1 MIFFIV
7 TILVQIVCV
16 VHLIRNHR
24 NSLWL
29 WAIILLPIAG
39 SAAYIVVEILPALYQ
54 RREVRAVKAAAVRR
68 LDPEREL
75 RAARE
80 AVDVADT
87 ASTRTALA
95 DALAEAGN
103 WGEAV
108 RHYREAVSKTPGKD
122 RTARLKLARA
132 CLESGNV
139 AEARRLLEELP
150 ESASPSENDRAAL
163 LLARSLEAL
172 GETDRA
178 ISLYGELGERMP
190 GAEAQCRQAALLI
203 AAGRGRDAVVLLEEA
218 ERRARRLDKM
228 ERRKEAE
235 MYDWAA
241 RTLAEL
247 REAEGSIRSA

>member
-1 MIFFIV
+1 MPFFIV
-7 TILVQIVCV
+7 TVLIQIACV
-16 VHLIRNHR
+16 VHLIRNNR
-24 NSLWL
+24 PSLWL

-39 SAAYIVVEILPALYQ
+39 SAAYVVVEVLPGLFQ
-54 RREVRAVKAAAVRR
+54 RREVRAVQAAAVRK

-75 RAARE
+75 RAARA

-87 ASTRTALA
+87 AATRTALA

-108 RHYREAVSKTPGKD
+108 RHYREAVAKTPGQD
-122 RTARLKLARA
+122 RAASVKLARA
-132 CLESGNV
+132 CLEAGNT
-139 AEARRLLEELP
+139 AEARRLLEALP
-150 ESASPSENDRAAL
+150 DSASPSENDRAAL
-163 LLARSLEAL
+163 LLARSLDEL

-178 ISLYGELGERMP
+178 LALYAELGERMP

-203 AAGRGRDAVVLLEEA
+203 ARGRSGEALPLLEET

-228 ERRKEAE
+228 ERRKEAD

-247 REAEGSIRSA
+247 RGG

>member
-1 MIFFIV
+1 MPFLAV
-7 TILVQIVCV
+7 TILAQILCV
-16 VHLIRNHR
+16 VHLIRNRR
-24 NSLWL
+24 NNLWL
-29 WAIILLPIAG
+29 WAIVLLPIAG
-39 SAAYIVVEILPALYQ
+39 SAAYVVVEILPGLFQ
-54 RREVRAVKAAAVRR
+54 RREVRAVQAAAVRR
-68 LDPEREL
+68 LDPERQL

-87 ASTRTALA
+87 AANRTALG

-122 RTARLKLARA
+122 RAARLRLARA
-132 CLESGNV
+132 CLESGGS
-139 AEARRLLEELP
+139 AEASRLLEALP
-150 ESASPSENDRAAL
+150 QSASQSENDRAAL
-163 LLARSLEAL
+163 LLARSLEEL

-178 ISLYGELGERMP
+178 IALYSELGERMP
-190 GAEAQCRQAALLI
+190 GAEAQCRHAALLV
-203 AAGRGRDAVVLLEEA
+203 GRGRAADALPLLEET

-247 REAEGSIRSA
+247 RGG

>member
-1 MIFFIV
+1 MIFFIA
-7 TILVQIVCV
+7 TILIQIACV
-16 VHLIRNHR
+16 VHLIRNNR
-24 NSLWL
+24 PSLWL

-39 SAAYIVVEILPALYQ
+39 SAAYVVVEILPGLGQ
-54 RREVRAVKAAAVRR
+54 RREVRAVKAAAVRN
-68 LDPEREL
+68 LDPDREL

-87 ASTRTALA
+87 AATRTALA
-95 DALAEAGN
+95 DALAETDN

-108 RHYREAVSKTPGKD
+108 RHYREAVAKTPGKD

-132 CLESGNV
+132 CLESGNT
-139 AEARRLLEELP
+139 AEARRLLEALP

-163 LLARSLEAL
+163 LLARSLDEL
-172 GETDRA
+172 GEEDRA
-178 ISLYGELGERMP
+178 IALYAELGERMP

-203 AAGRGRDAVVLLEEA
+203 ARGRGREAIGPLEEA

-228 ERRKEAE
+228 ERRKDSE

-247 REAEGSIRSA
+247 RGA